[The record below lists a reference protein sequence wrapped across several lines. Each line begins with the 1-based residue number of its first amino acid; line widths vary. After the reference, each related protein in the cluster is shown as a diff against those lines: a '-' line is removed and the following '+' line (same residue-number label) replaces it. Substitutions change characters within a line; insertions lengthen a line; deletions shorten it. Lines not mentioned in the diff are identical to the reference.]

1 MNKAILTDINVESAD
16 FSSVILIITANVGYQ
31 EAPTLGFTPDSNS
44 RIQSA
49 IKDSFSPE
57 FRNRLDAIIAF
68 KPLNKQE
75 ILKIVDKNIQDLN
88 QQIANKNIEV
98 ILDKNAKEYLA
109 QICFNQEL
117 GERPLA
123 LKIQEKIKN
132 TLSDLMLFGEL
143 QKGGK
148 ITFSHS
154 NQSDTLQYLIFPNK
168 KMMK

>member
-1 MNKAILTDINVESAD
+1 MDNAKLTDNNGESAD
-16 FSSVILIITANVGYQ
+16 FSSVILIMTSNVGSK
-31 EAPTLGFTPDSNS
+31 EAPTLGFTQDSNS
-44 RIQSA
+44 KFQSA

-68 KPLNKQE
+68 NPLNKQE

-98 ILDKNAKEYLA
+98 ILDKTAKEYLA
-109 QICFNQEL
+109 QIGFNQEL
-117 GERPLA
+117 GARPLA

-154 NQSDTLQYLIFPNK
+154 NKSDTLQYKISPNK
-168 KMMK
+168 EMKK